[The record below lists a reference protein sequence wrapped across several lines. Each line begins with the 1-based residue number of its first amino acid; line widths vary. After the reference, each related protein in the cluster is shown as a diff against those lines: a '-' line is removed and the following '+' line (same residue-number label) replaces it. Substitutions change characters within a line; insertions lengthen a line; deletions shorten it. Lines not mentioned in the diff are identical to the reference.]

1 MRQRRGREGRYMGSA
16 CGCWAWRALWIG
28 LPLLAAGCG
37 GDARVEL
44 SAADALTAVAAQMRV
59 ALDEYHAEVE
69 TADDARGSSVTRAFV
84 ERVRQD
90 AADAARLDQHALAFE
105 EALRRVRADRKTE
118 WQRRTAAQSQV
129 EAVLE
134 VARGLRRIGIEGL
147 TLQDEVKR
155 YLGTLLERR
164 SDETAS
170 RGPGDARQA
179 VGTGR

>member
-1 MRQRRGREGRYMGSA
+1 MRHRRGCQGGCTGNPRGRCAAG
-16 CGCWAWRALWIG
+16 ALWIG

-59 ALDEYHAEVE
+59 ALEEYHLEVE
-69 TADDARGSSVTRAFV
+69 AADDARESAVTRAFV

-90 AADAARLDQHALAFE
+90 AIDAARLDQHALAFE

-134 VARGLRRIGIEGL
+134 VARGLRRIGVEGL
-147 TLQDEVKR
+147 ALQDEVKR

-164 SDETAS
+164 SDEVAS
-170 RGPGDARQA
+170 KGPSDGRKA
-179 VGTGR
+179 VGGR